1 MHAAAVRPSTSG
13 WQLENDPRI
22 GERVVRDQDGTSQR
36 IQGELVRLR
45 GQEEEERR
53 GTGRKLCEALVC
65 VELEVSTLVNKS
77 RSDTKM
83 VVSTVTTKV
92 SLGLVTEFGF

>member
-1 MHAAAVRPSTSG
+1 M
-13 WQLENDPRI
+13 
-22 GERVVRDQDGTSQR
+22 
-36 IQGELVRLR
+36 
-45 GQEEEERR
+45 RR
-53 GTGRKLCEALVC
+53 SNVWS
-65 VELEVSTLVNKS
+65 EVSTLVKKS